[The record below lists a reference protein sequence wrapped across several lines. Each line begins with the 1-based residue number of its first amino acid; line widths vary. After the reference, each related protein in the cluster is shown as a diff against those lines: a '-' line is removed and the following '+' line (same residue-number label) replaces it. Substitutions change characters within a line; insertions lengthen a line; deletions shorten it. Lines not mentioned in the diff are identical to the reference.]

1 MYGKLFRQMYDS
13 TLAEDWR
20 ALITFQQLI
29 ILCDE
34 QGVVDMTPGAISR
47 TTNIPLDI
55 IEAGIQKLE
64 QPDQLSRS
72 TSEDGRRIIRLDDD
86 RPWGWRLVNYL
97 YYRSLASKEDKRE
110 KDRLRIAEKRSEIK
124 YVADSRSVSPEVVN
138 VAHTEEEADTEAEK
152 KTTYAGLQPAPKLP
166 NCPKDEIVN
175 LYHEF
180 LPMCPR
186 VQKWT
191 DARERLLRARWREHP
206 ALDLWKQYF
215 AIVKRSK
222 FLTGKANSHGERRPF
237 LADFEWLIKPGNF
250 VKVLEGRYD
259 DDLRKVS

>member
-1 MYGKLFRQMYDS
+1 MSGFTKLASSIVTSSVWVQDDHVLRVWIAM
-13 TLAEDWR
+13 LATSD
-20 ALITFQQLI
+20 AN
-29 ILCDE
+29 
-34 QGVVDMTPGAISR
+34 GVVEASIPGFANLCRISIEQMEDAI
-47 TTNIPLDI
+47 
-55 IEAGIQKLE
+55 AKLS
-64 QPDQLSRS
+64 DVDTYSRS
-72 TSEDGRRIIRLDDD
+72 PDFDGRRIEKIEG
-86 RPWGWRLVNYL
+86 GWLIINYAKYRATRDPEERKRQVREAVARHRAKVNEVIQGKPPK
-97 YYRSLASKEDKRE
+97 AQ
-110 KDRLRIAEKRSEIK
+110 AE
-124 YVADSRSVSPEVVN
+124 A
-138 VAHTEEEADTEAEK
+138 EAEAEK
-152 KTTYAGLQPAPKLP
+152 KTTYAGLQPAPKPP

-222 FLTGKANSHGERRPF
+222 FLTGKANGHGERPPF

-259 DDLRKVS
+259 DVRKVS

>member
-1 MYGKLFRQMYDS
+1 MSGFTKLASSIVTSSVWVQDDYILRVWIAM
-13 TLAEDWR
+13 LATAD
-20 ALITFQQLI
+20 AN
-29 ILCDE
+29 
-34 QGVVDMTPGAISR
+34 GVVEASVPGFANLCRVSIEQMEQAI
-47 TTNIPLDI
+47 
-55 IEAGIQKLE
+55 AKLSE
-64 QPDQLSRS
+64 IDVYSRS
-72 TSEDGRRIIRLDDD
+72 PDHDGRRIEKIDG
-86 RPWGWRLVNYL
+86 GWLILNYAKYRAKRDPEERKRQVREAVARHRAKSVN
-97 YYRSLASKEDKRE
+97 D
-110 KDRLRIAEKRSEIK
+110 
-124 YVADSRSVSPEVVN
+124 VSPGN
-138 VAHTEEEADTEAEK
+138 PPKAQAEAEAEAEK
-152 KTTYAGLQPAPKLP
+152 KTTHAGFQPATKPP
-166 NCPKDEIVN
+166 NCPKDEIVA

-215 AIVKRSK
+215 AIVKRSR

-259 DDLRKVS
+259 DDLRKMS

>member
-55 IEAGIQKLE
+55 IEPGLQRLE
-64 QPDQLSRS
+64 QPDPVSRS
-72 TSEDGRRIIRLDDD
+72 TSEDGRRIIRLDSD

-97 YYRSLASKEDKRE
+97 YYRNLASKEDKRE
-110 KDRLRIAEKRSEIK
+110 KDRLRIAEKRSQINN
-124 YVADSRSVSPEVVN
+124 VADCSAVSPDVAN
-138 VAHTEEEADTEAEK
+138 VAHTEAEAKK
-152 KTTYAGLQPAPKLP
+152 KTTHAGFQPATKPP
-166 NCPKDEIVN
+166 NCPKDEIVA

-191 DARERLLRARWREHP
+191 DTRERLLRARWREHP

-222 FLTGKANSHGERRPF
+222 FLTGKANGHGERPPF

-259 DDLRKVS
+259 DVRKVS